1 MLKKL
6 EQKTADFIAAEQLTP
21 AGGKILLAI
30 SGGADST
37 ALLYIL
43 AALRLD
49 ICCAQI
55 NHQLRGDDAQKDEDF
70 VIEQCQKLKVPVITN
85 KIDVRD

>member
-6 EQKTADFIAAEQLTP
+6 EQKTADFIAAERFLP
-21 AGGKILLAI
+21 AGGKVLLAI

-37 ALLYIL
+37 ALLYVL

-49 ICCAQI
+49 IHCAHI
-55 NHQLRGDDAQKDEDF
+55 NHQLRGDEAQRDEDF
-70 VIEQCQKLKVPVITN
+70 VVEQCRLVKVPVIT
-85 KIDVRD
+85 